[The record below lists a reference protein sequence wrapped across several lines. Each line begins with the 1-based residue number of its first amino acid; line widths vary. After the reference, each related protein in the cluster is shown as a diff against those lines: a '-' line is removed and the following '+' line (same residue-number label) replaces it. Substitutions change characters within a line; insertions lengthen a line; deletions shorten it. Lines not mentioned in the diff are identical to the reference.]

1 MICLTRTLPC
11 SLCSRPAAPAPP
23 PPPALPA
30 VAPPAPAPAA
40 PQPAHKRG
48 EFDVNTM
55 ISRRDVE
62 DLFELVAR
70 AALDDGDLE
79 SGASFISTVKNF
91 VGNHGDTI
99 FGTKSSKKYF

>member
-1 MICLTRTLPC
+1 MT
-11 SLCSRPAAPAPP
+11 
-23 PPPALPA
+23 
-30 VAPPAPAPAA
+30 
-40 PQPAHKRG
+40 
-48 EFDVNTM
+48 
-55 ISRRDVE
+55 SRRDVE

-99 FGTKSSKKYF
+99 KNLVGGASFVSNFLPLL